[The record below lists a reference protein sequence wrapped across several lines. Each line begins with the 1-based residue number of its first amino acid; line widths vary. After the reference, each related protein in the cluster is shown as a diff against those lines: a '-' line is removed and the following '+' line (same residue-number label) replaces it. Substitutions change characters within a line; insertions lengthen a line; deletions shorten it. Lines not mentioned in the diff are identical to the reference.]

1 MKRSHTL
8 LYKNMLTLESRDKIN
23 SLIYLF
29 ICNTVQIMKFQKTKY
44 YNLCVNL
51 CFFLFIDIFTIQKK
65 KQKCPYILCLN
76 LCLCLLKFTDV
87 NFPYIYTVLK
97 KVVLFNLLIFTINK
111 ELISYVNPKIEWQTK

>member
-1 MKRSHTL
+1 MRKFVL
-8 LYKNMLTLESRDKIN
+8 
-23 SLIYLF
+23 LF
-29 ICNTVQIMKFQKTKY
+29 IYRYFY
-44 YNLCVNL
+44 HPE
-51 CFFLFIDIFTIQKK
+51 K

-111 ELISYVNPKIEWQTK
+111 ELISYINPKIEWQTK